1 MDLAKVDEELLELAA
16 VQVPWYMV
24 CADFHEL
31 YGSADALVRRLF
43 ELRDAGLLAIHA
55 ARPGAP
61 ITREAMVT
69 DALDHGCYEDFESSR
84 EPRWEI
90 VATDAGYERIRA
102 RLGAQ

>member
-1 MDLAKVDEELLELAA
+1 MDLASVDEDLLELAA

-24 CADFHEL
+24 CADFHEP

-43 ELRDAGLLAIHA
+43 ELREAGLLTIHP
-55 ARPGAP
+55 ARRGAP
-61 ITREAMVT
+61 ITHDAMVA
-69 DALDHGCYEDFESSR
+69 DALEHGCYEDFESSR

-90 VATDAGYERIRA
+90 VATDAGYERIRD

>member
-1 MDLAKVDEELLELAA
+1 MVVSEVDEELLELAA

-24 CADFHEL
+24 CADFHAP
-31 YGSADALVRRLF
+31 YGSAEALVRRLF
-43 ELRDAGLLAIHA
+43 ELREAGLLVIHA
-55 ARPGAP
+55 ARRGAP
-61 ITREAMVT
+61 VSAEAMVA

-90 VATDAGYERIRA
+90 VATDAGYDRIRA